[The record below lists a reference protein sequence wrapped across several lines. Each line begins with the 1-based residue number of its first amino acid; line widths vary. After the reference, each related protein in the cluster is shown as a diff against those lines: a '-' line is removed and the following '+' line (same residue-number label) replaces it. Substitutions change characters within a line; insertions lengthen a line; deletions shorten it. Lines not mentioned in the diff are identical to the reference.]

1 MMKPRFAVSLVVVLS
16 LCLATS
22 AVAQDALNPARQLYA
37 SADYEG
43 ALTALDRVSASP
55 GNEGEVAK
63 EVGKYRVLCLVALGR
78 TSEADAMIEQMLKA
92 DPLYEPSLADA
103 PPRIRTA
110 FTRVRD
116 RILPS
121 LARASYDEGK
131 AAFDNKT
138 FDVAVLKLEETMRI
152 LDQVGPGSKDLA
164 DLRTLTKGFLDLS
177 RASLVSPPAGK
188 SVADTA
194 KPAVADAPAT
204 GPAALSSTAP
214 ARPAAGPAPKSAP
227 AASRSTPAAPPPANG
242 ASARDAAS
250 APAVADRDPVAV
262 QQAAPPFSYDVL
274 PARSRV
280 EYRGVIELEIDERG
294 QVVAAQIT
302 RPVHPLYDPALLK
315 AAQGWTYLPAYRD
328 GKPARSRKRVEIVLR
343 PR

>member
-1 MMKPRFAVSLVVVLS
+1 MMKQLFAVPLFAVLS
-16 LCLATS
+16 LCLALS
-22 AVAQDALNPARQLYA
+22 AAAQDALNPARQLYA

-43 ALTALDRVSASP
+43 ALTALERVSANN
-55 GNEGEVAK
+55 GNESEVAK

-121 LARASYDEGK
+121 IARVSYDEGK

-138 FDVAVLKLEETMRI
+138 FDVAAAKLETTMRI
-152 LDQVGPGSKDLA
+152 LDHIGAGSKGDLA

-177 RASLVSPPAGK
+177 RASLASAPTGSQP
-188 SVADTA
+188 VADTSR
-194 KPAVADAPAT
+194 PALGDAPAAS
-204 GPAALSSTAP
+204 GGAP
-214 ARPAAGPAPKSAP
+214 RSGLASAP
-227 AASRSTPAAPPPANG
+227 AAASSPSRVS
-242 ASARDAAS
+242 
-250 APAVADRDPVAV
+250 DRDPVAV
-262 QQAAPPFSYDVL
+262 QQAAPPFSYDAL
-274 PARSRV
+274 APRSRV
-280 EYRGVIELEIDERG
+280 EYRGVVEVEIDERG

-315 AAQGWTYLPAYRD
+315 AAQGWSYLPAYRD
-328 GKPARSRKRVEIVLR
+328 GKPVRSRKRVEIVLR

>member
-1 MMKPRFAVSLVVVLS
+1 MMKSLVVVLS

-43 ALTALDRVSASP
+43 ALTALDRVSAST

-78 TSEADAMIEQMLKA
+78 TNEADAMIEQMLKA

-121 LARASYDEGK
+121 IARASYDEGK

-138 FDVAVLKLEETMRI
+138 FDVAVSKLEETMRI
-152 LDQVGPGSKDLA
+152 LDQVGPGSKGDLA

-177 RASLVSPPAGK
+177 RASLVSTPAGK
-188 SVADTA
+188 SVADTS
-194 KPAVADAPAT
+194 KPTVADALAT
-204 GPAALSSTAP
+204 APAAPQPAAPARSSAGSANGAAPKSGAASARSSTAVP
-214 ARPAAGPAPKSAP
+214 ASAAG
-227 AASRSTPAAPPPANG
+227 AST
-242 ASARDAAS
+242 RDAAS
-250 APAVADRDPVAV
+250 SPAVSDRDPVVV
-262 QQAAPPFSYDVL
+262 QQAAPPFSYDAL

-280 EYRGVIELEIDERG
+280 EYRGVIEVEIDERG
-294 QVVAAQIT
+294 QVVGAQMT

-315 AAQGWTYLPAYRD
+315 AAQGWAYLPAYRD
-328 GKPARSRKRVEIVLR
+328 GKPVRSRKRVEIVLR

>member
-1 MMKPRFAVSLVVVLS
+1 MMKPLFAVSLVVLS

-43 ALTALDRVSASP
+43 ALTALDRVSAST

-121 LARASYDEGK
+121 IARASYDEGK

-152 LDQVGPGSKDLA
+152 LDQVGPGGKGDLA

-188 SVADTA
+188 SIADTP

-204 GPAALSSTAP
+204 AAAPSSTAP
-214 ARPAAGPAPKSAP
+214 GRSAAGPTP
-227 AASRSTPAAPPPANG
+227 RSTPASGRSATAAPPAASG

-250 APAVADRDPVAV
+250 APTVTDRDPVAV
-262 QQAAPPFSYDVL
+262 QQAAPPFSYDLL

-280 EYRGVIELEIDERG
+280 EYRGVVEVEIDERG

-302 RPVHPLYDPALLK
+302 RPVHPLYDSALLK

-328 GKPARSRKRVEIVLR
+328 GKPVRSRKRVEIVLR